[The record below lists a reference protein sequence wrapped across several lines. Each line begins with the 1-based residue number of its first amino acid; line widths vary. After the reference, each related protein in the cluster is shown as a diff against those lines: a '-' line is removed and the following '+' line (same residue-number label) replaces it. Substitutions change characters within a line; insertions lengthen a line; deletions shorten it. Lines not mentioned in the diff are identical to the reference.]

1 MVQRPRSDE
10 RAREELAA
18 CGEKQ
23 RADVSLCH
31 GHVGTARFPRA
42 SNRGAAAGGRR
53 ERSLGVDGR
62 GQVLEE
68 ASRRET
74 KAEGTGRSIP
84 EASLQ
89 PNQSQAQARQQQQ

>member
-42 SNRGAAAGGRR
+42 SNRGAAAGGWR
-53 ERSLGVDGR
+53 ERSLGVGGR

-68 ASRRET
+68 ASRREA